1 MANIIWEQRLIFYSA
16 INSIYIHLIFVVV
29 ELQLR
34 SLHCA
39 YRACMEACS
48 ITHLQPKV
56 LKLNFTQ
63 TACYVCISVHCLSPV
78 CRIMFLFN
86 VYLLLQVFPH
96 SGQMTSA

>member
-1 MANIIWEQRLIFYSA
+1 MIWEQRLIFYSA

-63 TACYVCISVHCLSPV
+63 TACSVCMKNDHIST
-78 CRIMFLFN
+78 F
-86 VYLLLQVFPH
+86 
-96 SGQMTSA
+96 

>member
-39 YRACMEACS
+39 LPSMYGSMQYYSFAAKCLE
-48 ITHLQPKV
+48 V
-56 LKLNFTQ
+56 KL
-63 TACYVCISVHCLSPV
+63 HPDCLALPPLY
-78 CRIMFLFN
+78 I
-86 VYLLLQVFPH
+86 
-96 SGQMTSA
+96 AA